1 MKYLVLKNTVVN
13 SVAVRAGDVI
23 EVPESEVNF
32 LIGIKRIE
40 PVTEK
45 IVETVDRSVGLDEAD
60 KPKKRG
66 RPRKK
71 AD

>member
-1 MKYLVLKNTVVN
+1 MKYLVLKNTVVGG
-13 SVAVRAGDVI
+13 STVKAGDVI
-23 EVPESEVNF
+23 DVPKDEVSF
-32 LIGIKRIE
+32 LVGSKRVE

-45 IVETVDRSVGLDEAD
+45 AVETVDRAVGLDEAD

>member
-1 MKYLVLKNTVVN
+1 MKYLVLKNTVVDG
-13 SVAVRAGDVI
+13 SAVRAGDVI
-23 EVPESEVNF
+23 EVPKGEVNF
-32 LIGIKRIE
+32 LVGIKRVE

-45 IVETVDRSVGLDEAD
+45 TVETIDRAVGLDEDD